1 MNLIRLHDERKLCFW
16 SKISS
21 LKDVA
26 QQVRFDGLAR
36 TMEFTL
42 LAYHYDVV
50 IGECDLNDISNNIAF
65 CRLLVLPS
73 SRIDFIIA
81 CPLAI
86 TIDNIARKLI
96 HTGRYGRRWAYK
108 RSCRNRLVLSH
119 GDWHFPQSALPIASV
134 LSRETCYRRSISLCA
149 TGHHQSISLLPPD
162 CIAPLIDQHLPPFRT
177 LAPP

>member
-1 MNLIRLHDERKLCFW
+1 VNLIRLHDERKLCFW

-26 QQVRFDGLAR
+26 LQVRFDSLAR

-50 IGECDLNDISNNIAF
+50 IGQCDLNDISNNIAF

-86 TIDNIARKLI
+86 TIDTIARKLI
-96 HTGRYGRRWAYK
+96 HTGRYGRQWAYK

-119 GDWHFPQSALPIASV
+119 GDWHFPNLPSPSHRCSLARRAIDDRFLLAPLGITSLSHYCRLTAS
-134 LSRETCYRRSISLCA
+134 L
-149 TGHHQSISLLPPD
+149 Q
-162 CIAPLIDQHLPPFRT
+162 LIDQHLPPFRT
-177 LAPP
+177 VAPP